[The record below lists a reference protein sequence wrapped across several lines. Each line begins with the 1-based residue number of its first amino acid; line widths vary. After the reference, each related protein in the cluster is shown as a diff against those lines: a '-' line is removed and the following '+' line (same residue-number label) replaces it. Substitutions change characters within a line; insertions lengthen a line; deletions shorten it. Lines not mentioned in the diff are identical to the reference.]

1 MELSPVC
8 QTLFITYFAVFFC
21 FKTTLIFHLPDI
33 TLHHASEQDRA
44 ACAEYRPQTLCVPIL
59 LTIVLQA
66 LPAIRFSKKL
76 FRVLLQTLHI

>member
-8 QTLFITYFAVFFC
+8 QTLFITYFAVFC

-44 ACAEYRPQTLCVPIL
+44 ACTEYRPQTLSVSIL

-66 LPAIRFSKKL
+66 LPAIRFYEL
-76 FRVLLQTLHI
+76 